1 MYIHNY
7 IHNYI
12 HTYIHTYMYIHW
24 CWCVSMDPFPF
35 QGGVV
40 GIEIAWNCNLD
51 WKLERCD
58 PEYSFRRSDL
68 LTYSLGRGRIV
79 AVPQTICE
87 LLTVEKCRFLP
98 QIKLGQT
105 PFKAPPHTHTHTH
118 IHRLDDPDVGISKG
132 FNFRF
137 ARYHLEEGVQTRT
150 LYKAYGIL
158 FKVVTT
164 GRVCIPRTP
173 LPSLSTPINIACM
186 YIIATPLREIVLR
199 KYTLYHLTP
208 MSSFSRY
215 IPLSQ

>member
-1 MYIHNY
+1 MCVEGFVVYYELKFYCGLSFVHT
-7 IHNYI
+7 YI
-12 HTYIHTYMYIHW
+12 HTYIQYTYMYIHW

-118 IHRLDDPDVGISKG
+118 TH
-132 FNFRF
+132 
-137 ARYHLEEGVQTRT
+137 
-150 LYKAYGIL
+150 
-158 FKVVTT
+158 
-164 GRVCIPRTP
+164 
-173 LPSLSTPINIACM
+173 SLTHTQAG
-186 YIIATPLREIVLR
+186 
-199 KYTLYHLTP
+199 
-208 MSSFSRY
+208 
-215 IPLSQ
+215 